1 MQTYAAL
8 ISGYCE
14 TGNLA
19 AARGLLDVMTANGL
33 DPGFLTYTA
42 LVAGKEAHAVLFV
55 VGRASQVLLYS
66 LLKTFCFLCLES
78 CLL

>member
-19 AARGLLDVMTANGL
+19 AASGLLDVMTANGL
-33 DPGFLTYTA
+33 DPGFSTYTA
-42 LVAGKEAHAVLFV
+42 LVAGKEAHA
-55 VGRASQVLLYS
+55 LLLWWTMAPKYCYYIMY
-66 LLKTFCFLCLES
+66 TIR
-78 CLL
+78 